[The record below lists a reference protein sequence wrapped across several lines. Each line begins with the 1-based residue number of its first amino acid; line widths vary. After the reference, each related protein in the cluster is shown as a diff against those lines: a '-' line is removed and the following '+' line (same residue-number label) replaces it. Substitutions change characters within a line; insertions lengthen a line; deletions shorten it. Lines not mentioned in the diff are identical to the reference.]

1 MASLEKN
8 VKNNRKRMNDLV
20 NNSEKNADALMQ
32 NKSQIK
38 QRRKTALSNREKIMA
53 NKSLIKF

>member
-1 MASLEKN
+1 MT
-8 VKNNRKRMNDLV
+8 DLMSK
-20 NNSEKNADALMQ
+20 SEKNADALMQ

-38 QRRKTALSNREKIMA
+38 QRRKTALANREKILA